1 MARKI
6 HTKQERT
13 REEYMVARHVGAP
26 VLMETS
32 SGKVL
37 LNIWK
42 HFCYHKPYKN
52 EEYEAIMFAEIK
64 RRKDAYEN
72 SHKGATVNA

>member
-1 MARKI
+1 MARKT
-6 HTKQERT
+6 HTKKERT

-26 VLMETS
+26 VLRETS
-32 SGKVL
+32 NGKVL

-72 SHKGATVNA
+72 SRKGATVNA

>member
-1 MARKI
+1 MARKT
-6 HTKQERT
+6 HTKKERT

-32 SGKVL
+32 NGKVL

-72 SHKGATVNA
+72 SRKGATVNA